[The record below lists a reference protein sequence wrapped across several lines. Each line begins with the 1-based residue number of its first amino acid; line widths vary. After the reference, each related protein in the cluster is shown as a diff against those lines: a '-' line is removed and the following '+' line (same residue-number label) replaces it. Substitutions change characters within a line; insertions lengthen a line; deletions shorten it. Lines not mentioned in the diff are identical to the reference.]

1 MNKEKQIQ
9 AETEFQKYL
18 DKNKIPF
25 WYIEQ
30 NFTTFSTALKEL
42 NIQRPD
48 YVLFIKN
55 IGLIF
60 IDVEHN
66 IPLEKYNKF
75 CISEIETYKY
85 NNLKKYFNIEVW
97 YALSNEKI
105 HYTTW
110 YLINIT
116 KIISMKHF
124 LVKDK
129 HYFSLPIEEFKQV
142 SSNEKITKIFLE

>member
-1 MNKEKQIQ
+1 MNREKQIQ

-18 DKNKIPF
+18 DKHKIPF

-66 IPLEKYNKF
+66 VPLEKYHKF
-75 CISEIETYKY
+75 CISES
-85 NNLKKYFNIEVW
+85 FN
-97 YALSNEKI
+97 ALS
-105 HYTTW
+105 
-110 YLINIT
+110 
-116 KIISMKHF
+116 KIIYSSIF
-124 LVKDK
+124 
-129 HYFSLPIEEFKQV
+129 PFKG
-142 SSNEKITKIFLE
+142 